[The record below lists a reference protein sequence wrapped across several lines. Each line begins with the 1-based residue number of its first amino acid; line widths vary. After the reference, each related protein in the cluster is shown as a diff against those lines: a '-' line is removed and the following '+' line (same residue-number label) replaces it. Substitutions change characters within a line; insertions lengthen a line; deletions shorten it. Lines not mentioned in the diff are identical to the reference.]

1 METFYLIPDDAP
13 CPPNRTMFEGFEWYI
28 PADHQHWTRLAGLM
42 PRLAAL
48 GITSMWIPPASKGA
62 WFTSNGYD
70 VYDLYDLGEFQQRG
84 ARCTKWGTKE
94 ELARLVDV
102 ANGNGIG
109 VLFDAVFNHRTGADR
124 TERAVAVKVD
134 PQDRLKEVGKP
145 YKIEAWT
152 KFDFPGRGNTYS
164 PLKWNKEHFNGVDHD
179 HRTKSQAIWRLQGKK
194 WAYDVDEELGN
205 YDFLMC
211 GNIDH
216 SNPDVRR
223 DLFYWVEWLGSQF
236 RLGGLRIDAVKH
248 YSASFLRDLMRH
260 IDQTVGK
267 DWFMVGEYWRA
278 DAKVLSAYIEY
289 MNHRLSLFDVPLVES
304 FSNVSRGVEPD
315 LRKVF
320 EGSLA
325 ATKPA
330 NAVTFVV
337 NHDTQT
343 GQSLETPVT
352 PFFIPLAYALILL
365 RANFGLPCVFWGDLY
380 GSHAP
385 PHAQA
390 P

>member
-1 METFYLIPDDAP
+1 METIHLIPDDAP
-13 CPPNRTMFEGFEWYI
+13 CPPNRTIFQGFEWYI
-28 PADHQHWTRLAGLM
+28 PADHSHWTRLAALM

-48 GITSMWIPPASKGA
+48 GITSMWIPPAYKGA

-70 VYDLYDLGEFQQRG
+70 VYDLYDLGEFPQR
-84 ARCTKWGTKE
+84 ARGLPSGGRKRSWRAWSMRRMGLGSGCCSMRC
-94 ELARLVDV
+94 LI
-102 ANGNGIG
+102 IG
-109 VLFDAVFNHRTGADR
+109 
-124 TERAVAVKVD
+124 RALIAPRRSLRSRSMRRVCN
-134 PQDRLKEVGKP
+134 RLKELGKP

-152 KFDFPGRGNTYS
+152 RFDFPGRGDTYS
-164 PLKWNKEHFNGVDHD
+164 PLKWTKEHFNGVDHD
-179 HRTKSQAIWRLQGKK
+179 AKTKSQAVWRLQGKK

-216 SNPDVRR
+216 SHPDVRR

-267 DWFMVGEYWRA
+267 DWFLVGEYWRA

-304 FSNVSRGVEPD
+304 FSNISRGIEPD
-315 LRKVF
+315 LRTVF
-320 EGSLA
+320 KGSLA
-325 ATKPA
+325 AVKPA

-343 GQSLETPVT
+343 GQSLETPVA
-352 PFFIPLAYALILL
+352 PFFIPIAYALILL
-365 RANFGLPCVFWGDLY
+365 RANFGLPCVFWGDL
-380 GSHAP
+380 
-385 PHAQA
+385 
-390 P
+390 